1 MAIANVPPN
10 AIRLFGAGATPQIQN
25 LQFDLGAF
33 VLSSSTKYLNAMS
46 HLEFM
51 QRESSKNMDFHM
63 ENMESLQKEAY
74 TTVTFLFVVVS
85 ASFSGA
91 VKIFSGGNLTGLAL
105 ALSVLCVYL
114 AGLAAYLVFACLMAR
129 TVKAP
134 ANEPKNLKLPAGYTS
149 EEMQEF
155 ELEKLQERI
164 QFNVERNARTA
175 RHLNIVRVL
184 ICASPLV
191 FLATIVFFWVLSV
204 AFGAA
209 WF

>member
-1 MAIANVPPN
+1 
-10 AIRLFGAGATPQIQN
+10 
-25 LQFDLGAF
+25 
-33 VLSSSTKYLNAMS
+33 MS

-63 ENMESLQKEAY
+63 ENMDSLQKESN
-74 TTVTFLFVVVS
+74 TTLTFLFVVVS

-91 VKIFSGGNLTGLAL
+91 VKIFTGGNLTGLAL

-114 AGLAAYLVFACLMAR
+114 AGLAAYLVFTCLMAR

-149 EEMQEF
+149 DEMQEF

-164 QFNVERNARTA
+164 QFNVERNAKTA

-191 FLATIVFFWVLSV
+191 FLATIVFFWLLS
-204 AFGAA
+204 AMFGAA

>member
-1 MAIANVPPN
+1 
-10 AIRLFGAGATPQIQN
+10 
-25 LQFDLGAF
+25 
-33 VLSSSTKYLNAMS
+33 MS